1 MSKDTKELTV
11 VKTTVFDKIKKFF
24 KILFLKNKKNIED
37 DEILADNTVKSEQ
50 SIQMENLNKTSSNDF
65 VNNVKVEE
73 DTEEARL
80 IKLQNLIA
88 EDVIKEEELPDE
100 DIKALNKLYDKQ
112 ILELKKNIDEYKQKI
127 VKLREKINE

>member
-11 VKTTVFDKIKKFF
+11 VKTTVFDKIKNFF

-80 IKLQNLIA
+80 IKLQSLIA